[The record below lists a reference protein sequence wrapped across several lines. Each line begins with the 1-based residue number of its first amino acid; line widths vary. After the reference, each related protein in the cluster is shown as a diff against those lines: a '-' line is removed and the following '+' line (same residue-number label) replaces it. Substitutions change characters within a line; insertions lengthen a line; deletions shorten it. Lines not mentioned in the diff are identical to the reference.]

1 MASAWITRR
10 ATNDGATRYRVEF
23 RVGGRESKTCYGGS
37 FKTKREADE
46 RKRWVSGE
54 LAARRVP
61 DVRISAPA
69 NIETLRRAAER
80 WKASRVDVAGGTE
93 STYTVNLNRILPRLG
108 GRAVDTL
115 EAADVAD
122 LIAELHADGL
132 ARESI
137 RKTRST
143 LAMVLDFVGVEPNP
157 ARDTKAVKLP
167 REEEEEPQPPIAA
180 HLEAVYRLL
189 PSAYRLPLLWLDWS
203 GARVS
208 SIETLRVGD
217 YDEQRQRLRARAAT
231 TKTRQALWIEL
242 EPALAQTLEE
252 SLGPRDDRDLEAG
265 LFPGVGADALRTA
278 IARACRAS
286 GTPLFSPH
294 DLRHRR
300 ISLLH
305 LRGVPWARIGEFV
318 GQRSLKVTADT
329 YTHVLMDERELDYAE
344 LLA

>member
-1 MASAWITRR
+1 MASTWITRR
-10 ATNDGATRYRVEF
+10 VTKDGQTRYRVMF
-23 RVGGRESKTCYGGS
+23 RVGGRESSPRYAGS
-37 FKTKREADE
+37 FATAREAKVRRDF
-46 RKRWVSGE
+46 VAGE
-54 LAARRVP
+54 LAGMRVP
-61 DVRISAPA
+61 DLQLLAPEA
-69 NIETLRRAAER
+69 APTLAVVAER
-80 WKASRVDVAGGTE
+80 WRASRVDVADGTG
-93 STYTVNLNRILPRLG
+93 STYAVNLNRILPRLG
-108 GRAVDTL
+108 SRPVDELTP
-115 EAADVAD
+115 ADVAD
-122 LIAELHADGL
+122 LVAELHADGL

-143 LAMVLDFVGVEPNP
+143 LGMVLDFANVEPNP
-157 ARDTKAVKLP
+157 ARDTKTVKLP
-167 REEEEEPQPPIAA
+167 REEEEEPQPPIAD
-180 HLEAVYRLL
+180 HVEAVYRLL

-203 GARVS
+203 GARVKS
-208 SIETLRVGD
+208 VETLKVGD
-217 YDEQRQRLRARAAT
+217 YDEQRRRLRARAAT
-231 TKTRQALWIEL
+231 TKTRRALWIEL
-242 EPALAQTLEE
+242 EPALAQALEKR
-252 SLGPRDDRDLEAG
+252 LGPRDDRDLESP

-344 LLA
+344 LLP